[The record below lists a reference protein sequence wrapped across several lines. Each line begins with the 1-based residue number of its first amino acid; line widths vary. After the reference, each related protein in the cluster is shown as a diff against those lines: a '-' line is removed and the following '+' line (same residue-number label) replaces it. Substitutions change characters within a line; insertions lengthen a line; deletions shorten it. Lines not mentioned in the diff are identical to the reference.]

1 MSPCA
6 RAFQM
11 FNDEIPLTDVAIA
24 LDIKTDTVLDFY
36 VDYLRLLNM
45 RGLVTMYNDLG
56 NDINLFFY
64 LYSRIKKEGLDLDDV
79 KNLLENQQ
87 ELRFLQKRRVI

>member
-1 MSPCA
+1 
-6 RAFQM
+6 M